1 MNLYWKILKL
11 NCLPNVNGVQNIIT
25 EAQFVLNGTETIN
38 GITYSATSEG
48 VAVLEPYDVNNFTE
62 FNNITKEQ
70 LVSWVETTVHYRV
83 AHRQIINEIKYQQ
96 KPQTIELEPPFGE

>member
-1 MNLYWKILKL
+1 MNLTWKILKL

-25 EAQFVLNGTETIN
+25 EVQFELSGVETIN
-38 GITYSATSEG
+38 NIAYTASSEG

-70 LVSWVETTVHYRV
+70 LVSWIESTVHYRV
-83 AHRQIINEIKYQQ
+83 AHRQIVSEIEHQQ